1 MSILITKTKESLLS
15 ISETSPEQIANTM
28 SEMSEMSTPLPSRL
42 FGPPPPLPPRPFSR
56 PFGPPPPLPPRT
68 SIYSSRPI
76 GRPPL
81 LPPRPI
87 EIVGPVRHD
96 ETPEPE
102 LETHDETFANRM
114 SHASFLVMTTRINC
128 PYIIY
133 IFEALGWF
141 FGRNKLSFP
150 LCHGILVGSFFL
162 FSLISLAAGSSDGL
176 YYAIGIES
184 EEFRMADSIDKII
197 GCRWESLGVG
207 LSATLS
213 VFAIFFSF
221 IPFMVST
228 FLIKKSSDGCKS
240 AFKVNRFPI
249 EEELIPTSN
258 ENMNEVRRIS
268 FLVKMS
274 YLYTGLPILLLILCT
289 GCDLVGVSIT
299 ISFCVFLILM
309 GVWNKSFKPVFLS
322 NYSRLNNVLSPSSA
336 IFYYSFICIA
346 CIALAANNNG
356 NSPLAVYG
364 IFVWFFGAF
373 TLDANDFGGTS
384 VRRVNV
390 HDQMNNIFDSIQVL
404 GD

>member
-1 MSILITKTKESLLS
+1 MVLITKTKASLLS
-15 ISETSPEQIANTM
+15 ISETSPEQLASMSVLPMNT
-28 SEMSEMSTPLPSRL
+28 
-42 FGPPPPLPPRPFSR
+42 PPPLPPRPFSR

-68 SIYSSRPI
+68 SIYSSRPV

-87 EIVGPVRHD
+87 EIVGPVRH

-102 LETHDETFANRM
+102 TPESDETFASRM
-114 SHASFLVMTTRINC
+114 THASYLVSTTNINV

-133 IFEALGWF
+133 IFETLGWF
-141 FGRNKLSFP
+141 FGKNKLSFP
-150 LCHGILVGSFFL
+150 LCHGIIVGSFFL